1 MQLMVRERQRWTD
14 TGVPKLSAQV
24 DLSKSTP
31 QHRAG
36 EQSSN
41 KEVQLEVDSSAG
53 GDSEARVVTT
63 WWRRG
68 LSVKAFSKPGER
80 GKVSA
85 NALRS
90 QYHDPGD

>member
-1 MQLMVRERQRWTD
+1 MD
-14 TGVPKLSAQV
+14 AGVPKLSTQV

-53 GDSEARVVTT
+53 GDSEAWVVTT
-63 WWRRG
+63 WCRRG